1 MRAPHLGRIFK
12 CLSAQVKVNTVT
24 SGLLQAKSAYDIATH
39 QLMSYN
45 LLYLGSQSHVQV
57 GLQVFDCNCITAVG
71 ELTFKATCSKGRNAP
86 SELPTETWEIPCP

>member
-1 MRAPHLGRIFK
+1 MRAPHLGRINK

-45 LLYLGSQSHVQV
+45 LLYLGSQSQVQV
-57 GLQVFDCNCITAVG
+57 EQQIFHCDFITVVG
-71 ELTFKATCSKGRNAP
+71 ELTFKARCSKGKNAP
-86 SELPTETWEIPCP
+86 SELPIET